1 MKPESLHALVLDHHL
16 GELSPEA
23 AELLEHHLAAN
34 APARA
39 EAERLLQSLHA
50 TREAVL
56 RHPELARVPVTP
68 QAAARAVA
76 RPSRPSLMQGLARAA
91 AVLLLAAL
99 AGVLG
104 HMMTERLTAPATTGT
119 PPSAPE
125 PRRESPWAQY
135 RMAFDPAGEGV
146 RVVRVDAGKLE
157 PKSLR

>member
-1 MKPESLHALVLDHHL
+1 MKSESLHALVLDHHL

-34 APARA
+34 APAQA

-56 RHPELARVPVTP
+56 RHPELARVPVTT
-68 QAAARAVA
+68 QAAARAVT
-76 RPSRPSLMQGLARAA
+76 RPSRPSLMRGLARAA

-104 HMMTERLTAPATTGT
+104 HMTAGALDFPRDCGHSPKRAGA
-119 PPSAPE
+119 AP
-125 PRRESPWAQY
+125 
-135 RMAFDPAGEGV
+135 
-146 RVVRVDAGKLE
+146 GK
-157 PKSLR
+157 PVGAVSHGF